1 MTSRDLVI
9 GLDSSTTACKVIVVD
24 LRGSVVSCG
33 RADLPIEK
41 PRASWH
47 EQPADSWWESACRA
61 LREATSGVDRE
72 RIAGMAIA
80 AQRETFVLTDECGQ
94 PLANALLW
102 VDERCRDLLP
112 EIDRKYDRESI
123 HRESGKPLSANLSLG
138 KLYWLRQKQPD
149 LFRRGSRI
157 LDVHGFLAHR
167 LTGRF
172 ATSWGCADPTGLFD
186 MERKT
191 WNVPLI
197 RAIGLHE
204 DQLPEPHP
212 PTALV
217 GEVST
222 EAAVESGLPPGL
234 PLIAG
239 IGDGQAAGLGA
250 CAVSPA
256 ESYLNLG
263 TAIVSGTFSERYLVD
278 SAFRTMTGGIP
289 GTYVL
294 ETVLL
299 GGTYTV
305 SWFIENFSGL
315 ARPSPADERAPEDV
329 LEAAAAEIPPGADGL
344 VLVPYWNSAMNP
356 YWDAAASGIVVGW
369 RGIHRAAHFYRAI
382 LEGIAFEQRL
392 HTLGVESALGQ
403 EVDRYVA
410 VGGGANSPLWCQII
424 ADVTGKSVF
433 RATTSEAAALGA
445 AILAAAGTGLHPDVR
460 TAARAMTGLDSRGFI
475 PVPERRAFYERL
487 YRDVYRFLFP
497 SLQEYLDALDDLSF
511 SAGDSLTRS

>member
-1 MTSRDLVI
+1 MTPKDLVI
-9 GLDSSTTACKVIVVD
+9 GLDSSTTACKAIIVD
-24 LRGSVVSCG
+24 TRGNVVSTG

-47 EQPADSWWESACRA
+47 EQPADSWWEAACRA
-61 LREATSGVDRE
+61 LREAVSGIDCE
-72 RIAGMAIA
+72 RLAGMAIA
-80 AQRETFVLTDECGQ
+80 AQRETFVVTDDSGH
-94 PLANALLW
+94 PVANALLW
-102 VDERCRDLLP
+102 MDERCRDLLP
-112 EIDRKYDRESI
+112 AIDREYGRESI

-138 KLYWLRQKQPD
+138 KLYWLRQQRPH
-149 LFRRGSRI
+149 LFRRDSRV

-172 ATSWGCADPTGLFD
+172 VTSWGCADPTGLFH

-191 WNVPLI
+191 WNAPLI
-197 RAIGLHE
+197 RAIGLRE
-204 DQLPEPHP
+204 DQLPEACAPGAP
-212 PTALV
+212 V

-222 EAAVESGLPPGL
+222 EAGEKSGLPPGL
-234 PLIAG
+234 PLVAG
-239 IGDGQAAGLGA
+239 IGDGQAGGLGA

-263 TAIVSGTFSERYLVD
+263 TAVVSGTLSERYLVD
-278 SAFRTMTGGIP
+278 PAFRTMTGGIP

-294 ETVLL
+294 ETVLV

-315 ARPSPADERAPEDV
+315 ARSVLEDERSPEDV
-329 LEAAAAEIPPGADGL
+329 LEAAAAGIPPGADGL
-344 VLVPYWNSAMNP
+344 LLVPYWNSAMNP
-356 YWDAAASGIVVGW
+356 YWDAAASGIMVGW
-369 RGIHRAAHFYRAI
+369 RGIHRPAHFYRAI

-392 HTLGVESALGQ
+392 HTLGVESALGH
-403 EVDRYVA
+403 EVERFVA
-410 VGGGANSPLWCQII
+410 VGGGARSALWCQVI
-424 ADVTGKSVF
+424 ADVTGKSVS

-460 TAARAMTGLDSRGFI
+460 TAVRAMTGLDSRVFNPI
-475 PVPERRAFYERL
+475 PERHAFYERL

-497 SLQEYLDALDDLSF
+497 SLQKYLDALA
-511 SAGDSLTRS
+511 SASSERGV